1 MVISS
6 CYYYLLLMMLNLY
19 KQVAEEMNIPV
30 EVVELA
36 YKSYWKFIRKT
47 IQELPLK
54 EDLSEEEFAK
64 LRTNF
69 NIVSLGKLS
78 CTYDRYR
85 RVKLREKYKNENIKN
100 KENQTSI

>member
-1 MVISS
+1 MK
-6 CYYYLLLMMLNLY
+6 NLY
-19 KQVAEEMNIPV
+19 KKVAEEMNIPV
-30 EVVELA
+30 EVVEFA

-64 LRTNF
+64 LKTNF

-78 CTYDRYR
+78 CTYDRY
-85 RVKLREKYKNENIKN
+85 LRKKEQLKYKNYVKD
-100 KENQTSI
+100 KED

>member
-1 MVISS
+1 M
-6 CYYYLLLMMLNLY
+6 YLLLMMLSLY

-54 EDLSEEEFAK
+54 EDLSEEEFNK
-64 LRTNF
+64 LKTNF

-85 RVKLREKYKNENIKN
+85 RIKLREKYKNEYIKN
-100 KENQTSI
+100 KED